1 MAKNRAFDESH
12 YPEWRDPNEL
22 IPYGKN
28 AKVHDAKQ
36 VKNIANSIKRFGWQQ
51 EAVITSDNVLVI
63 GHGRRLAALKLGCK
77 MPVKVIDKE
86 AEDLTDEDI
95 RELRI
100 ADNKTNE
107 SEWDLDLLAED
118 LDGLSMDGFD
128 FEFGGIPPEPRN
140 VEETEPVQNK
150 VDTLPEST
158 VYICS
163 VSAFGTESECIL
175 EVALETETAEKILK
189 AIRESSGTQGVAAK
203 LREALND
210 L

>member
-1 MAKNRAFDESH
+1 MKSREFDYSH
-12 YPEWRDPNEL
+12 YEEWRDPNEL

-28 AKVHDAKQ
+28 AKIHDAKQ
-36 VKNIANSIKRFGWQQ
+36 VKNIANSIRRFGWQQ
-51 EAVITSDNVLVI
+51 EAVITTDNVLVI

-86 AEDLTDEDI
+86 ADELTDKDI

-107 SEWDLDLLAED
+107 SEWDVELLAED
-118 LDGLSMDGFD
+118 MEGLDFEGFD
-128 FEFGGIPPEPRN
+128 LELGAMLPEPRN
-140 VEETEPVQNK
+140 VEETEPLQNK
-150 VDTLPEST
+150 VDTLPESI
-158 VYICS
+158 VYVCA
-163 VSAFGTESECIL
+163 VSAFGTDSECIL
-175 EVALETETAEKILK
+175 EIVLDNPTAEKILH
-189 AIRESSGTQGVAAK
+189 AVREETGTQGVAAK